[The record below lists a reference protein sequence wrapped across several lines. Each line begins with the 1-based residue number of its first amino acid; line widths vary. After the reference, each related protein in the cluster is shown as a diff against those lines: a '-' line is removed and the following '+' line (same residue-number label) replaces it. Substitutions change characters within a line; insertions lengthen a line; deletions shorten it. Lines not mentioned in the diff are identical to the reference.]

1 MAELVEQLENTK
13 VWTQIDV
20 KSPTSKREI
29 LKQIEKD
36 QQHPEQMDPDFYES
50 HKHKYSTLGQTNLEL
65 LKLSKPV
72 ETGLMTVLAAA
83 KFKHLL
89 KKKNSDV

>member
-1 MAELVEQLENTK
+1 MDELVEQLENTK
-13 VWTQIDV
+13 MWTQIDV
-20 KSPTSKREI
+20 KSPTSKKKI
-29 LKQIEKD
+29 LDQIEKD
-36 QQHPEQMDPDFYES
+36 KQHPEQMDPDFYES
-50 HKHKYSTLGQTNLEL
+50 HKHKYSSLGKTNLEL
-65 LKLSKPV
+65 LKLSKPI